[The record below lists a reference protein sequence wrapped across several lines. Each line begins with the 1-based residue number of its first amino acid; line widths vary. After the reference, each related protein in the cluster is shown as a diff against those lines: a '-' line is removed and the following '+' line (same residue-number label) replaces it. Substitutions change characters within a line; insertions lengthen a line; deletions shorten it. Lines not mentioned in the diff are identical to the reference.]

1 MTKVNGLIEKWGLQL
16 AVRNGQEGFTVTKGR
31 ADVAT
36 VAEMRELKPE
46 ILAEL
51 HRREDEF
58 LAATRAKAAAVKAAH
73 EEKIRAIKTGE
84 KNIELRWHDGEYL
97 SGWEALSEAGE
108 LLEELGL
115 ARYVEGWGYHVK
127 ADVEEAL
134 GETFT
139 YAEAI
144 GLARPALEAEAAK
157 KAAAEAARQAN
168 DDARQAKRATMKVE
182 ILKKGS
188 FGAGEGSEAFAEVNI
203 TDVKTGESAQFAC
216 RNIFDFGYVIN
227 PLYAIT
233 PGGEPGGI
241 ANEGYWEESGDGG
254 WHKVRPLTSF
264 EKQALD
270 YLREFSP
277 IYTGIRM

>member
-97 SGWEALSEAGE
+97 SGWEAIGEAGE
-108 LLEELGL
+108 LLEGLGL
-115 ARYVEGWGYHVK
+115 ARYVDGWGYHVK

-139 YAEAI
+139 YAAAVK
-144 GLARPALEAEAAK
+144 LAQPKLDAEAAK
-157 KAAAEAARQAN
+157 KAAAETE
-168 DDARQAKRATMKVE
+168 RQAK
-182 ILKKGS
+182 
-188 FGAGEGSEAFAEVNI
+188 FAEARE
-203 TDVKTGESAQFAC
+203 TGKPVFLEKWSEPCSDPREECSLDIVAQ
-216 RNIFDFGYVIN
+216 
-227 PLYAIT
+227 YAM
-233 PGGEPGGI
+233 P
-241 ANEGYWEESGDGG
+241 DGG
-254 WHKVRPLTSF
+254 TETRRQHTW
-264 EKQALD
+264 
-270 YLREFSP
+270 
-277 IYTGIRM
+277 